1 VSVQDVIVAVLLTVG
16 GASVLLSCVGVLVM
30 REALDRLH
38 FTAPAATIGPVL
50 VAAAVLVEEPLSSAG
65 LKAVLVALLL
75 VVTTPVLSHAT
86 ARAARIREHGRWR
99 LLPHELRDDEYT

>member
-1 VSVQDVIVAVLLTVG
+1 MGVSEVVVDVLLAF
-16 GASVLLSCVGVLVM
+16 GAATVLLSCVGLLVM
-30 REALDRLH
+30 RDALDRLH

-50 VAAAVLVEEPLSSAG
+50 IAAAVLVEEPLSSAG
-65 LKAVLVALLL
+65 VKAVIVAVLI

-99 LLPHELRDDEYT
+99 VLPHERGEEKK